1 MRFYATTK
9 RSNDMSNKLGIL
21 GQLVEGLLALAATAV
36 SMIVLQL
43 AMVAR

>member
-1 MRFYATTK
+1 MGE
-9 RSNDMSNKLGIL
+9 KLEIVRQL
-21 GQLVEGLLALAATAV
+21 GEGLLALAATAV

>member
-1 MRFYATTK
+1 MRFYATTNW
-9 RSNDMSNKLGIL
+9 RNDMGKKLEIL
-21 GQLVEGLLALAATAV
+21 EQLGEGLLAVAATAV